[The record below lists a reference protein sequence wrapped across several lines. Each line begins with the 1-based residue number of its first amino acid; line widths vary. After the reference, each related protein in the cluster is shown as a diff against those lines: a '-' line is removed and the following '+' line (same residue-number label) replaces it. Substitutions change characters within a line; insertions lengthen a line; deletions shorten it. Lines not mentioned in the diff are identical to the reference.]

1 MSFIPDIPDNSIKEK
16 LDEIVRIARAAMNS
30 YAYEAKLLT
39 FEFNPPATNDD
50 ITKLEKAL
58 NAELDAEYK
67 DFLEFSNGAVLCYN
81 SAVFYDIDT
90 ILSVSAQEK
99 EKFFPEDYIIL
110 GEIIGDG
117 EMLCYTKKNR
127 EYVSLFEGR
136 EKHFNTFSDCLNK
149 IIRRIRN
156 KVGEYADL

>member
-67 DFLEFSNGAVLCYN
+67 DFLGFSNGAVLCYN

-90 ILSVSAQEK
+90 ILSVSAAN
-99 EKFFPEDYIIL
+99 D
-110 GEIIGDG
+110 
-117 EMLCYTKKNR
+117 
-127 EYVSLFEGR
+127 
-136 EKHFNTFSDCLNK
+136 
-149 IIRRIRN
+149 IIRM
-156 KVGEYADL
+156 